1 MRRRLESWAEAPP
14 EERPPPWSGCDHP
27 DCAET
32 GLYRAPKARGRL
44 NDYFRFCLDHV
55 RAYNSEWNYCAGMT
69 EAEIEAQLRLD
80 TVGWRPSWPLGALGG
95 RRPWAAT
102 FVDGLGMFAA
112 EAPRRR
118 PQTAEEK
125 ALAVLDL
132 TPPATVAEIKERYKA
147 LVKRLHPDATGGDT
161 AAEERLKL
169 VIQAYSMLKTAALA

>member
-1 MRRRLESWAEAPP
+1 MRRRLESSAEAPP
-14 EERPPPWSGCDHP
+14 EERPLPWLGCDHP

-55 RAYNSEWNYCAGMT
+55 RAYNREWNYCAGMT
-69 EAEIEAQLRLD
+69 EAEMEAQLRLD

-95 RRPWAAT
+95 RWPWAAT
-102 FVDGLGMFAA
+102 FDDALGIFAA
-112 EAPRRR
+112 GACRRR
-118 PQTAEEK
+118 PPTAEEK

-132 TPPATVAEIKERYKA
+132 TPPTTLAEIKRRYKT
-147 LVKRLHPDATGGDT
+147 LVKRLHPDANGGDT

-169 VIQAYSMLKTAALA
+169 VNQAYSMLKTAALA